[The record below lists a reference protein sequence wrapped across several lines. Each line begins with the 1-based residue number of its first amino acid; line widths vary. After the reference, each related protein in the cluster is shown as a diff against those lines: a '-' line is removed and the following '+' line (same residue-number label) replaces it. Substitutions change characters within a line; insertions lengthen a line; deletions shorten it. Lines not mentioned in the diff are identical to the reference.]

1 MAEPEGYRVPEVCKL
16 VGISYRQL
24 DYWARTGLV
33 TPSIRE
39 AGGSGTQR
47 LYSFQDLVQWRRQV
61 HSGLHATGLGH
72 LAEQPV
78 GFGDDGVGMDAAGQR
93 EHGVADMDVDGGS
106 GTQRLYSFQ
115 DLVQL
120 RVIRKLLDTGIS
132 LHNIRKAVLYL
143 RENVAS
149 EPSSI
154 TLMSDGV
161 RIYACESEDEIID
174 LVKRGQGV
182 FAIALDKV
190 WDDLSDSV
198 GRKRQP
204 PRAAA
209 AVARARGA

>member
-1 MAEPEGYRVPEVCKL
+1 MAESEGYRVPEVCKL

-47 LYSFQDLVQWRRQV
+47 LYSFQDLVQ
-61 HSGLHATGLGH
+61 
-72 LAEQPV
+72 
-78 GFGDDGVGMDAAGQR
+78 
-93 EHGVADMDVDGGS
+93 
-106 GTQRLYSFQ
+106 
-115 DLVQL
+115 L

-132 LHNIRKAVLYL
+132 LHNIRKAVVYL

-190 WDDLSDSV
+190 WDDLSNSV

-204 PRAAA
+204 PRVAAA
-209 AVARARGA
+209 ARAGGA